1 MSIFS
6 LYFNLGTHHI
16 LDIDAYDHILF
27 ITTLLA
33 IYQLKHWRKIA
44 VLITAFTIGH
54 ASTLVLFTF
63 DIISVQSD
71 FVEFLIAVT
80 IAITAI
86 SNIFFSLRKEI
97 NKYLYYSKYVISVF
111 FGMIHGMGFSTY
123 LKAMLDSTQNRL
135 LALFAF
141 NLGIEI
147 GQFVVVT
154 IILILSVLAF
164 NFLRVKQKI
173 WNYIISGIALF
184 VSLVLLFQRWPF

>member
-1 MSIFS
+1 
-6 LYFNLGTHHI
+6 
-16 LDIDAYDHILF
+16 
-27 ITTLLA
+27 
-33 IYQLKHWRKIA
+33 
-44 VLITAFTIGH
+44 
-54 ASTLVLFTF
+54 
-63 DIISVQSD
+63 
-71 FVEFLIAVT
+71 
-80 IAITAI
+80 
-86 SNIFFSLRKEI
+86 
-97 NKYLYYSKYVISVF
+97 
-111 FGMIHGMGFSTY
+111 MIHGMGFSTY

-164 NFLRVKQKI
+164 NFLRVRQKI